1 MGMYMYIQGFGEV
14 RTRQSAHC
22 FPIFIGATTPLPH
35 PHTCLQS
42 DPRAFIIFFLVYLRI
57 LYNVFKVGKD
67 TDIISGF
74 ELAVKASS
82 PKGEGFSYLYRN
94 NSTLS

>member
-14 RTRQSAHC
+14 RTGQSAHC
-22 FPIFIGATTPLPH
+22 CPIFIGATTPPPH
-35 PHTCLQS
+35 PHPLLMN
-42 DPRAFIIFFLVYLRI
+42 DPRAFTVFFFVYLRI

-74 ELAVKASS
+74 ELPVKASS
-82 PKGEGFSYLYRN
+82 PKGGGFSYLSRN
-94 NSTLS
+94 HITLP